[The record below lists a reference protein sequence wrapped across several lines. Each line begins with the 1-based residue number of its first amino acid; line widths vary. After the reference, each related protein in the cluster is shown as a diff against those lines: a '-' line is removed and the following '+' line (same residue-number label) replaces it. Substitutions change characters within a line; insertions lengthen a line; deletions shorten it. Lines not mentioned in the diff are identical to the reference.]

1 MDILI
6 PDMYQKSIYSINYEK
21 LYNCGIRCLLF
32 DLDNT
37 CVPYVEKVPSKKLI
51 DLFDYLKDMGF
62 KVILFSNATKKRLEV
77 FKNTLVVDC
86 SYSSRKPSKRKF
98 LKVLKMYNFDL
109 SEVAIIG
116 DQLFTDIYG
125 GNKVGI
131 VTCLVDPLTKEDF
144 ILTKIFRAMEQLQ
157 FRKMNKKQILI
168 KGAYYE

>member
-37 CVPYVEKVPSKKLI
+37 CVPYVEKVPNKKLI

-116 DQLFTDIYG
+116 DQLFTDILG
-125 GNKVGI
+125 GNRVGI
-131 VTCLVDPLTKEDF
+131 KTILVNPMSKKDMPLTF
-144 ILTKIFRAMEQLQ
+144 IFRIFERGQFKK
-157 FRKMNKKQILI
+157 FRKRGIL
-168 KGAYYE
+168 KLGEYYE

>member
-62 KVILFSNATKKRLEV
+62 KAILFSNATKKRLEV

-116 DQLFTDIYG
+116 DQLFTDILG
-125 GNKVGI
+125 GNRVGI
-131 VTCLVDPLTKEDF
+131 KTILVNPMSKKDMPLTF
-144 ILTKIFRAMEQLQ
+144 IFRILERGQ
-157 FRKMNKKQILI
+157 FKSFKKRGIL
-168 KGAYYE
+168 KLGEYYE